1 MVEGEVIP
9 SKVFLPGA
17 DRERSAVLLG
27 VKKCPIDE
35 DLPAIALR
43 HRMKYLPAFQ
53 RSAQIELRGAQ
64 LHKVP
69 ATTHLL
75 TDFTQLD

>member
-1 MVEGEVIP
+1 MVEGEVIS
-9 SKVFLPGA
+9 SKVFLSGA

-27 VKKCPIDE
+27 VKKSPIDE

-43 HRMKYLPAFQ
+43 HRMKYLPAFK
-53 RSAQIELRGAQ
+53 RSAQIELRNAQ
-64 LHKVP
+64 LHKVL

-75 TDFTQLD
+75 TDFTQVD